1 MGMPASLQQAKPRRR
16 RELAAIAA
24 ALLMMFS
31 LPSGAANPVEREYEA
46 AVRSFRTGRLAEAFG
61 QFIDL
66 ANRGDVDSARIALF
80 MHSYGAVLYGKQWEA
95 GPQEV
100 AYWNMLVKNSGT
112 SARPLPEY
120 QPTVLRPAK
129 SKARPA
135 TIRTPAAPEL
145 SPVAKN

>member
-1 MGMPASLQQAKPRRR
+1 MGLLAKWKAGTAKR
-16 RELAAIAA
+16 REFVA
-24 ALLMMFS
+24 ALATALLMFS
-31 LPSGAANPVEREYEA
+31 LPSGAASPVEREYET
-46 AVRSFRTGRLAEAFG
+46 AVKSFRSGRLAEAFG

-100 AYWNMLVKNSGT
+100 AYWTTLVRNSGT

-120 QPTVLRPAK
+120 QPTVLTPGR
-129 SKARPA
+129 KARPA
-135 TIRTPAAPEL
+135 PVRPRPAD
-145 SPVAKN
+145 VASVARD